1 MADLDKFSY
10 HEALD
15 RAHVANDH
23 FHEYVESHVV
33 VQHHKELKNLAEEV
47 TAKMYNFYNMVA
59 SYIDKSDDSGL

>member
-1 MADLDKFSY
+1 MADLDKYSY

-33 VQHHKELKNLAEEV
+33 VQHHLELKILAEEV
-47 TAKMYNFYNMVA
+47 TAKMYDFYNCVA
-59 SYIDKSDDSGL
+59 KYEDGQNG